1 MEAYFILLYDE
12 CDIFFIIFM
21 SIRKFTFVLLYDEC
35 GYIFYY
41 FYEYGENCVMKMD
54 ILLFIFMSMGS

>member
-1 MEAYFILLYDE
+1 
-12 CDIFFIIFM
+12 M